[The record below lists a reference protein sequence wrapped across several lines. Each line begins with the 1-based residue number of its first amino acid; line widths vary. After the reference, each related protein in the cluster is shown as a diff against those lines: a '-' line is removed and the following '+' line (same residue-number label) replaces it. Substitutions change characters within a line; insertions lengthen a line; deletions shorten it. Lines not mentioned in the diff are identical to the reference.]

1 MKNGERANSLDAL
14 RGYAIITMVLAS
26 TIFSYVLPAWMSHIQ
41 TPPPNHVFRPD
52 IPGISWVDL
61 VFPFFLFSMGAA
73 MPFAVGLKIDK
84 GAKRASLCLNALK
97 RGLK

>member
-61 VFPFFLFSMGAA
+61 VFPFFLFSF
-73 MPFAVGLKIDK
+73 PFFKLVRKN
-84 GAKRASLCLNALK
+84 SLHIADS
-97 RGLK
+97 